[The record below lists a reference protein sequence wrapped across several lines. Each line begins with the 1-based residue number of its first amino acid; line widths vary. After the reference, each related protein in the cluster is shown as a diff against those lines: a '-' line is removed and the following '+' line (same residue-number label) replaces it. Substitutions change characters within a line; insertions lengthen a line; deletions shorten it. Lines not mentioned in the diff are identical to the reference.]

1 MTDEQ
6 RLQKNKQIKET
17 RKATA
22 ERRLTQF
29 AMTFTLK
36 VRNEKRNIKNK
47 VFSELQLLFA
57 EAKWVRNSLIAQL
70 NAGRKISEFSYKD
83 FKSVVHYDK
92 DKNVI
97 VSEVKQLRT
106 SMRDEVVIEVKNNIR
121 ALSALKKTGKTVGRL
136 KFESDHK
143 RIHLRQY
150 RVTHEITGQ
159 NTIRIQGLSHEVRVA
174 GLRQLRTLDK
184 AGIEYEITTADIIK
198 KDDDFYVNIT
208 VFVDKDV
215 WNAYQENK
223 RNKRNAKRKDLKIH
237 DINALDMGCLKTV
250 TDAYGRVYNSTV
262 EETERLKRLQRKLQ
276 RQKKGSNNRKNTLK
290 QLHRE
295 YEKNDNL
302 KEQKAIELVNEVLDT
317 TKKLII

>member
-1 MTDEQ
+1 
-6 RLQKNKQIKET
+6 L
-17 RKATA
+17 
-22 ERRLTQF
+22 
-29 AMTFTLK
+29 
-36 VRNEKRNIKNK
+36 
-47 VFSELQLLFA
+47 
-57 EAKWVRNSLIAQL
+57 NS
-70 NAGRKISEFSYKD
+70 GRKINEFSYKD

-92 DKNVI
+92 DKNEI

-121 ALSALKKTGKTVGRL
+121 ALSALKKTGRKAGRL

-150 RVTHEITGQ
+150 KVTHEITGP
-159 NTIRIQGLSHEVRVA
+159 NTLRIQGLSHEVRVA

-215 WNAYQENK
+215 WKAYQENK
-223 RNKRNAKRKDLKIH
+223 RNKRNAKRKNLTVH
-237 DINALDMGCLKTV
+237 DINALDMGCLKTA
-250 TDAYGRVYNSTV
+250 TDAYGRVYNSTI
-262 EETERLKRLQRKLQ
+262 EETERLKRLQQKLQ

-295 YEKNDNL
+295 YERNDNL

-317 TKKLII
+317 TRKLII

>member
-36 VRNEKRNIKNK
+36 VRNEKRNIKNN

-70 NAGRKISEFSYKD
+70 NSGRKINEFSYKD

-92 DKNVI
+92 DKNEI

-121 ALSALKKTGKTVGRL
+121 ALSALKKTGRKAGRL

-150 RVTHEITGQ
+150 KVTHEITGP
-159 NTIRIQGLSHEVRVA
+159 NTLRIQGLSHEVRVA

-215 WNAYQENK
+215 WKAYQENK
-223 RNKRNAKRKDLKIH
+223 RNKRNAKRKNLTVH
-237 DINALDMGCLKTV
+237 DINALDMGCLKTA
-250 TDAYGRVYNSTV
+250 TDAYGRVYNSTI
-262 EETERLKRLQRKLQ
+262 EETERLKRLQQKLQ

-295 YEKNDNL
+295 YERNDNL

>member
-1 MTDEQ
+1 
-6 RLQKNKQIKET
+6 
-17 RKATA
+17 
-22 ERRLTQF
+22 
-29 AMTFTLK
+29 
-36 VRNEKRNIKNK
+36 
-47 VFSELQLLFA
+47 LLFA

-70 NAGRKISEFSYKD
+70 NSGRKINEFSYKD

-92 DKNVI
+92 DKNEI

-121 ALSALKKTGKTVGRL
+121 ALNALKKIRKTVGRL

-150 RVTHEITGQ
+150 RVTHEITSQ

-317 TKKLII
+317 TRKLII

>member
-1 MTDEQ
+1 
-6 RLQKNKQIKET
+6 
-17 RKATA
+17 
-22 ERRLTQF
+22 
-29 AMTFTLK
+29 
-36 VRNEKRNIKNK
+36 
-47 VFSELQLLFA
+47 
-57 EAKWVRNSLIAQL
+57 
-70 NAGRKISEFSYKD
+70 
-83 FKSVVHYDK
+83 
-92 DKNVI
+92 
-97 VSEVKQLRT
+97 
-106 SMRDEVVIEVKNNIR
+106 MRDEVVIEVKNNIR

-184 AGIEYEITTADIIK
+184 AGIEYEITTADLIK

-223 RNKRNAKRKDLKIH
+223 RNKRNAKRKNLTVH
-237 DINALDMGCLKTV
+237 DINALDMGCLKTA
-250 TDAYGRVYNSTV
+250 TDAYDKVYNSTV

-317 TKKLII
+317 TRKLII